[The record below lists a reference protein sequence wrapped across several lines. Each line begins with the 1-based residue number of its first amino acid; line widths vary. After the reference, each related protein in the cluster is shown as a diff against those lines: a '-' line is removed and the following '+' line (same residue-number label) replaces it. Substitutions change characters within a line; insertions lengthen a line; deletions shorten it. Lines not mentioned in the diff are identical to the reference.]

1 MDNHKTTM
9 LIKFTDS
16 KKFRNMQTSK
26 EEIIRANTWVC
37 VSGTELQSLNIFFH
51 SIFKWSFTAAELE
64 AVRSKQLA
72 QDHPVS

>member
-1 MDNHKTTM
+1 MDNRKTTM

-37 VSGTELQSLNIFFH
+37 VSGTELQSLNMFFH
-51 SIFKWSFTAAELE
+51 SIFKWSNYEIGSTSTHIYSCRAGGCE
-64 AVRSKQLA
+64 K
-72 QDHPVS
+72 